1 MSEKSF
7 KKIYIDS
14 KRSLRITI
22 DEGSRTVVAEL
33 ETSNGLEFIYAEQ
46 FSKPCNYLKTAIK
59 RCIEYMDKSDF
70 DNKTDNSAVLHKNI
84 NRNRYS
90 PDEFQRF

>member
-14 KRSLRITI
+14 KHSLRITI

-46 FSKPCNYLKTAIK
+46 FSEPCNYLKTAIC
-59 RCIEYMDKSDF
+59 RFCGIDF
-70 DNKTDNSAVLHKNI
+70 LLLFI
-84 NRNRYS
+84 PIFYS
-90 PDEFQRF
+90 EKPARRFAGRAFPVAARR